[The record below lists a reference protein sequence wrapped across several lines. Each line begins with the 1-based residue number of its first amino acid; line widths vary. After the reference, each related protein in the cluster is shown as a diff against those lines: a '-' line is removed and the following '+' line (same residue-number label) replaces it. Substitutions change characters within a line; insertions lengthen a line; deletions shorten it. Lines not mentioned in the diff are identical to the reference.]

1 MAKWFGT
8 SRMDDC
14 LTFAKSFCVGNLHE
28 RPRPV
33 RPRRELDSSKPV
45 RSPVCPDCM
54 KSMRF
59 VCAELDKQHT
69 SVRHVIFACGCG
81 RTSDQMIADV
91 TLPASHSER
100 A

>member
-1 MAKWFGT
+1 
-8 SRMDDC
+8 
-14 LTFAKSFCVGNLHE
+14 
-28 RPRPV
+28 
-33 RPRRELDSSKPV
+33 
-45 RSPVCPDCM
+45 M